1 MINKVTVGQIV
12 KHLKMEVLCGE
23 DYLDNEVTRSMTSR
37 PGVEIYS
44 DYFEFYESTRIQVIG
59 TKELNLFYMISDEE
73 KKKRVD
79 KLFSFNPPA
88 FIFTGHVTVI
98 PQVFFEASKIYN
110 VHIFKIKLYIF
121 IN

>member
-59 TKELNLFYMISDEE
+59 TKISSRLLA
-73 KKKRVD
+73 KR
-79 KLFSFNPPA
+79 
-88 FIFTGHVTVI
+88 
-98 PQVFFEASKIYN
+98 
-110 VHIFKIKLYIF
+110 
-121 IN
+121 